1 MSDYTKNALVDGA
14 VSTGGTVV
22 SSLLGQA
29 FAGMDA
35 KRSWKY
41 TKKAMDYQNAI
52 NRQNWERENAR
63 QDWLLLNQQRLQK
76 QALENA
82 GYSTA
87 DPNGTGVTTAA
98 INSLDSPS
106 GGQFHSDAA
115 QGSYLPT
122 YQDLLQTKLV
132 EAQVGNL
139 EAEAEKKRLEARFQE
154 IQNWLNETYGAEQW
168 EASIKN
174 IQEDTKKK
182 IAETLY
188 TDQQRLNSIELTAA
202 QVKDIND
209 RLDMDWQKLQPTLQL
224 LAAQTYQA
232 KMAGKAS
239 EAQAALSYQLVK
251 ESAQK
256 IENLQKELGL
266 TDAQIGVAVA
276 QAQLLGQEKKKLG
289 WDTVKSST
297 ESDLAQF
304 ERDVAKSMGIEFY
317 QAKKVAETILPIGT
331 LGALF
336 GRLVPTS
343 APVKITGFGR

>member
-1 MSDYTKNALVDGA
+1 MNWKDFGNSLGQGAAAGA
-14 VSTGGTVV
+14 VGSAFNTIFAPAMAK
-22 SSLLGQA
+22 LNLKFANKQLGLQQ
-29 FAGMDA
+29 
-35 KRSWKY
+35 KY
-41 TKKAMDYQNAI
+41 A
-52 NRQNWERENAR
+52 RENFQMENDR
-63 QDWLLLNQQRLQK
+63 QDWLLANQM
-76 QALENA
+76 ALTKEGLRNS

-87 DPNGTGVTTAA
+87 DPTMSGPSATVSNIAAPGTPGNGAT
-98 INSLDSPS
+98 PP
-106 GGQFHSDAA
+106 
-115 QGSYLPT
+115 GSSFSYGE
-122 YQDLLQTKLV
+122 LV
-132 EAQVGNL
+132 QARLAEAQIKNL
-139 EAEAEKKRLEARFQE
+139 EAEANKKDAETRGQE

-174 IQEDTKKK
+174 IEEDTKKK

-202 QVKDIND
+202 QVKDINQ

-343 APVKITGFGR
+343 SPVKITGFGR